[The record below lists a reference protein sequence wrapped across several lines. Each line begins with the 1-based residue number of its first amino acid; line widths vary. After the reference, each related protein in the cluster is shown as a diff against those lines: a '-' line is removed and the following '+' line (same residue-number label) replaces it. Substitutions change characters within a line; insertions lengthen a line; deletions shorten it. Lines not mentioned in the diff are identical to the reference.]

1 MIAMVEEYSAIDD
14 MDEKVKK
21 VERLIRQAGKRGI
34 SRQEL
39 GRKTHF
45 MSDVLDKIEETLVDR
60 GVITVSTLPSSKN
73 GKTSKLYIIVRRK

>member
-1 MIAMVEEYSAIDD
+1 MVEEYSAIDD

-34 SRQEL
+34 SRKEL

-45 MSDVLDKIEETLVDR
+45 MSDVLDKIEETLIDR
-60 GVITVSTLPSSKN
+60 GIITVSTLPSSKN
-73 GKTSKLYIIVRRK
+73 GKTSKLYIIVRGK